1 MNKQTAT
8 CAPVQLPVYM
18 PSEAERSDARLYAE
32 NVRKFMV
39 RQSMF
44 IDASFLV
51 ACVPVCS
58 VSRTLA
64 HSMNLLLAARGCNQ
78 QRFIVNGAYF
88 ARADQPAR

>member
-1 MNKQTAT
+1 MYTYSVPLVLSSEHARSPP

-44 IDASFLV
+44 IDASTPV

-58 VSRTLA
+58 AFQDAGS
-64 HSMNLLLAARGCNQ
+64 
-78 QRFIVNGAYF
+78 
-88 ARADQPAR
+88 